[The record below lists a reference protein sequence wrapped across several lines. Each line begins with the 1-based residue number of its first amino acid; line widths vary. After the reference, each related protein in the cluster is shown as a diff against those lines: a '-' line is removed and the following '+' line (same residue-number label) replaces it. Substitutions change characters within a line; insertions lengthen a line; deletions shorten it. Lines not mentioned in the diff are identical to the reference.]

1 MTGNVP
7 ARIYAQALGD
17 PDTIARLVAEWEALG
32 PKCAPAKRARK
43 PKPAAEPAPK
53 GPWILSIEGMGRPP
67 TTNAERSSSMSRGA
81 MARTREAKRTWDAAI
96 TQAATDAG
104 IPPLPRVLTVIQP
117 YYRTNKV
124 PDPDGI
130 APAHKAVHDGLV
142 AAGVLADDGR
152 SQLVMGYQV
161 LPPITDGNP
170 ERMTVT
176 IFPLPA

>member
-1 MTGNVP
+1 MTSTIP
-7 ARIYAQALGD
+7 AKLYVQSGGD
-17 PDTIARLVAEWEALG
+17 PDILARLVAEWEALG
-32 PKCAPAKRARK
+32 PKCAPPKRTRKAKVA
-43 PKPAAEPAPK
+43 PEPTPK
-53 GPWILSIEGMGRPP
+53 GPWVLSIEGMGRPP
-67 TTNAERSSSMSRGA
+67 TTNQERTAAMSRGT
-81 MARTREAKRTWDAAI
+81 MARTREAKRSWDAAI
-96 TQAATDAG
+96 SEAATAAG
-104 IPPLPRVLTVIQP
+104 IPALLRVLTVIQP
-117 YYRTNKV
+117 YYHDNRV

-176 IFPLPA
+176 VFPLPA